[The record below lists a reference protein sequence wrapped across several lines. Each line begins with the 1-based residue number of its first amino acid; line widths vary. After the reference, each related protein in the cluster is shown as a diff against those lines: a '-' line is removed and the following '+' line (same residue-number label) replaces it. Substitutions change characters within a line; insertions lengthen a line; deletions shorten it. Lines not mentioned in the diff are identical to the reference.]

1 MQLLY
6 MSVSDIESYRR
17 SINKFKMA
25 ESESKESPSASSSS
39 DEMMDE
45 LKQLSKSELS
55 ELSRAVQL
63 KIEDMSSEVTECN
76 QTWITDLT
84 KPELIQ
90 LQSFIKTLEEEELK
104 NQLESEEAL
113 PSLDNNV
120 PALVTSESSFQSL
133 GTDGQHLET
142 SSQNLETDVTS
153 LDSNVLVIQPDATA
167 TDSDSEQDCRPEAD
181 QSPIASTQSNSQVD
195 RVADSVTN
203 AVTDIQSDA
212 LADPIANAIAST
224 DATDAVEI
232 LDVDDDDEDDEDSL
246 VITGVESGVATTT
259 QPTVGDAAVQQPRRY
274 M

>member
-1 MQLLY
+1 
-6 MSVSDIESYRR
+6 
-17 SINKFKMA
+17 MA

-63 KIEDMSSEVTECN
+63 KIDDMSSEVTECN

-113 PSLDNNV
+113 PSLENNV
-120 PALVTSESSFQSL
+120 QTLVTSESSFQSL
-133 GTDGQHLET
+133 GTEVQLLET
-142 SSQNLETDVTS
+142 SSQSLETDVTS
-153 LDSNVLVIQPDATA
+153 LESNVLVIQPDATA
-167 TDSDSEQDCRPEAD
+167 TDTDSEQDCRPEAD
-181 QSPIASTQSNSQVD
+181 QSPIASTQSNSQVGT
-195 RVADSVTN
+195 VGDSVTN
-203 AVTDIQSDA
+203 AVTDIQADA

-224 DATDAVEI
+224 DATDAVEEI

-246 VITGVESGVATTT
+246 VITGVESAVATTT
-259 QPTVGDAAVQQPRRY
+259 QPTAGDAAVQQPRR
-274 M
+274 